1 MPKTSEVFGVS
12 PHISKYSYYD
22 RSSLDETLVMMLSR
36 NNAHIAIKGPSKCGK
51 SWLRKKCLKEVILV
65 QCHPGMSAEDI
76 YAQAL
81 SSIGILTDVQ
91 ESTTTSVVGGLSG
104 QVGAGIP
111 LVGKAKGEISGS
123 VEHSHG
129 KSSTLNQAT
138 STKNLQFVADSIKRS
153 KAKLVIEDF
162 HYLSRETQKTLA
174 FHLKS
179 LWDLQCN
186 VIIIGVWSQKN
197 LLIHM
202 NGDLA
207 GRIDEISVSWEDD
220 ELREVLHRGYE
231 ALNIKILRN
240 IEDKVIK
247 SSFGNVG
254 ILQSLMLRM
263 VEDEAKIGKKQ
274 TYETL
279 ITDDTF
285 FYNAAKAY
293 ATQLDGLYQ
302 QFARRLSA
310 GIRKRKKSTGIY
322 ALSMEAIV
330 HATDEQLIDGFSR
343 DDIFD
348 IVHKREP
355 RIQKGNL
362 KTVLKKLVELQ
373 ENKENPSGSNLVI
386 SYDEQKDLVFAV
398 DRQLLFYRTYHTTK
412 WPWEEMVEEATQKAQ
427 FEEEENEDE

>member
-12 PHISKYSYYD
+12 PRISKYSYYD
-22 RSSLDETLVMMLSR
+22 RSSLDKILRRMLSR
-36 NNAHIAIKGPSKCGK
+36 NSAHIAIKGPSKCGK
-51 SWLRKKCLKEVILV
+51 SWLRQKCLSKAILV

-81 SSIGILTDVQ
+81 SSIGIRSDVQ
-91 ESTTTSVVGGLSG
+91 ESTTTCIVGGLSG

-111 LVGKAKGEISGS
+111 LLVKGKAEISGS

-129 KSSTLNQAT
+129 ESSTLNHAT
-138 STKNLQFVADSIKRS
+138 STKNLQFVADSIKSSGAR
-153 KAKLVIEDF
+153 LVIEDF
-162 HYLSRETQKTLA
+162 HYLSHETQETLA

-179 LWDLQCN
+179 LWDFQCN
-186 VIIIGVWSQKN
+186 VIIIGVWSQMN

-202 NGDLA
+202 NSDLSE
-207 GRIDEISVSWEDD
+207 RINEISVSWTDE
-220 ELREVLHRGYE
+220 ELRGVLHRGCKE
-231 ALNIKILRN
+231 LNIEISHE
-240 IEDKVIK
+240 IEDKVVED
-247 SSFGNVG
+247 SFGNVG

-263 VEDEAKIGKKQ
+263 VEDEAGIEETQASK
-274 TYETL
+274 TL
-279 ITDDTF
+279 IEDYSF
-285 FYNAAKAY
+285 FNNAAEAY

-302 QFARRLSA
+302 QFARRLSS

-330 HATDEQLIDGFSR
+330 HATDKQLIDGFSR

-386 SYDEQKDLVFAV
+386 SYDEQKDMVFAV

-427 FEEEENEDE
+427 FEEEENDDE